1 VSTTVF
7 PGGAGIPSD
16 TGALADAIGAR
27 RELVRQ
33 SARRSLGRRRLI
45 GRIAIGLCVV
55 AVAISLAPL
64 VALVAYTTSRGLKA
78 LSWSFLTHI
87 PTPPGIPGGGISSAI
102 VGSLIIIGLAV
113 VMAVPIGTLCALFLV
128 ERRGRL
134 AGALRFAADVL
145 TGVPSIAL
153 GIFAYAVLVGP
164 GSLIGHFSGLAG
176 SFALA
181 VLMLPIVVRASEAA
195 MRTVPRDLWEAGLA
209 LGVRRS
215 RVVRSVVLRGALPG
229 LVTGNLL
236 AVARAVGETAPLLF
250 TVLGSTLLAT
260 NPVQPMGA
268 LSLTI
273 YSNGTQP
280 YPAAQEIAWGTAF
293 VLLVLVLALSVVAR
307 VVSAR
312 LNRQAR

>member
-1 VSTTVF
+1 MSATVF
-7 PGGAGIPSD
+7 PAPLGSG
-16 TGALADAIGAR
+16 ADAIGAR
-27 RELVRQ
+27 RELVRR
-33 SARRSLGRRRLI
+33 SARRSLRRRRI
-45 GRIAIGLCVV
+45 MGRTAIVLCTV
-55 AVAISLAPL
+55 AVAVSLAPL
-64 VALVAYTTSRGLKA
+64 VALVAYTTSRGIHA
-78 LSWSFLTHI
+78 LSWGFLTHV

-102 VGSLIIIGLAV
+102 VGSVIIVGLAAA
-113 VMAVPIGTLCALFLV
+113 MAVPVGTMAALFLV

-134 AGALRFAADVL
+134 AGALRFGADVM

-164 GSLIGHFSGLAG
+164 GSPIGHFSGLAG

-181 VLMLPIVVRASEAA
+181 VLMLPIVIRASEAS
-195 MRTVPRDLWEAGLA
+195 MRAVPRDLWEAGLA
-209 LGVRRS
+209 LGVRRA

-250 TVLGSTLLAT
+250 TVLGASLLVT
-260 NPVQPMGA
+260 NPLQPMGA

-273 YSNGTQP
+273 YSDGTEA
-280 YPAAQEIAWGTAF
+280 YPAAQQIAWGTAF
-293 VLLVLVLALSVVAR
+293 VLLVLVLVLSVVAR
-307 VVSAR
+307 VTSAR

>member
-1 VSTTVF
+1 
-7 PGGAGIPSD
+7 
-16 TGALADAIGAR
+16 
-27 RELVRQ
+27 
-33 SARRSLGRRRLI
+33 
-45 GRIAIGLCVV
+45 
-55 AVAISLAPL
+55 
-64 VALVAYTTSRGLKA
+64 
-78 LSWSFLTHI
+78 
-87 PTPPGIPGGGISSAI
+87 
-102 VGSLIIIGLAV
+102 AV
-113 VMAVPIGTLCALFLV
+113 VMAVPIGTMCALFLV

-164 GSLIGHFSGLAG
+164 GSLLGHFSGLAG

-250 TVLGSTLLAT
+250 TVLGSSVLET
-260 NPVQPMGA
+260 NPFQPMDA
-268 LSLTI
+268 MPLRILTD
-273 YSNGTQP
+273 GTQ
-280 YPAAQEIAWGTAF
+280 ANAHLQTVAWATA
-293 VLLVLVLALSVVAR
+293 
-307 VVSAR
+307 
-312 LNRQAR
+312 

>member
-1 VSTTVF
+1 MSGTVF
-7 PGGAGIPSD
+7 PVDPGSVP
-16 TGALADAIGAR
+16 DAIGAR
-27 RELVRQ
+27 RELVRR
-33 SARRSLGRRRLI
+33 SARRSLRRRRI
-45 GRIAIGLCVV
+45 MGRTAIVSCTV
-55 AVAISLAPL
+55 AVAVSLAPL
-64 VALVAYTTSRGLKA
+64 VALVAYTTSRGVHA
-78 LSWSFLTHI
+78 LSWAFLTHV

-102 VGSLIIIGLAV
+102 VGSVIIVGLGAA
-113 VMAVPIGTLCALFLV
+113 MAVPVGTMAALFLV

-134 AGALRFAADVL
+134 AGALRFGADVM

-164 GSLIGHFSGLAG
+164 GSPIGHFSGLAG

-181 VLMLPIVVRASEAA
+181 VLMLPIVIRASEAS
-195 MRTVPRDLWEAGLA
+195 MRAVPRDLWEAGLA

-250 TVLGSTLLAT
+250 TVLGASLVVT
-260 NPVQPMGA
+260 NPLQPMGA

-273 YSNGTQP
+273 YSDGTQA
-280 YPAAQEIAWGTAF
+280 YPAAQQIAWGTAF
-293 VLLVLVLALSVVAR
+293 VLLTLVLVLSVVAR
-307 VVSAR
+307 VASAR

>member
-1 VSTTVF
+1 VSLTVL
-7 PGGAGIPSD
+7 PAGSD
-16 TGALADAIGAR
+16 DFTDAIGTR
-27 RELVRQ
+27 RELVRE
-33 SARRSLGRRRLI
+33 SARRSLARRRVV
-45 GRIAIGLCVV
+45 GRIAIALCMV

-64 VALVAYTTSRGLKA
+64 VALVAYTTSRGIKVV
-78 LSWSFLTHI
+78 SWSFLTHV

-102 VGSLIIIGLAV
+102 VGSVIIVGLAAAI
-113 VMAVPIGTLCALFLV
+113 AVPVGTMCALFLV

-134 AGALRFAADVL
+134 AGAVRFGADVL

-153 GIFAYAVLVGP
+153 GIFAYAVLIGP

-181 VLMLPIVVRASEAA
+181 VLMLPIIIRASEAA
-195 MRTVPRDLWEAGLA
+195 MRSVPRDLWEAGLA

-236 AVARAVGETAPLLF
+236 AVARAVGETAPLF
-250 TVLGSTLLAT
+250 VTVLGASALVT
-260 NPVQPMGA
+260 NPLQPMGA

-273 YSNGTQP
+273 FNNANQAL
-280 YPAAQEIAWGTAF
+280 PAAQQLAWGTAF
-293 VLLVLVLALSVVAR
+293 VLLALVLVLSVVAR
-307 VVSAR
+307 LVSAG
-312 LNRQAR
+312 LNRQARR

>member
-1 VSTTVF
+1 MSATAAF
-7 PGGAGIPSD
+7 SGIGG
-16 TGALADAIGAR
+16 ADAIGAR
-27 RELVRQ
+27 RELVRA
-33 SARRSLGRRRLI
+33 SARRSLARRRI
-45 GRIAIGLCVV
+45 MGRSAIVLCVV
-55 AVAISLAPL
+55 AVAVSLAPL
-64 VALVAYTTSRGLKA
+64 VALVAYTTSRGIHA
-78 LSWSFLTHI
+78 LSWGFLTHV

-102 VGSLIIIGLAV
+102 VGSVIIVGVAAAI
-113 VMAVPIGTLCALFLV
+113 AVPVGTMAALFLV

-134 AGALRFAADVL
+134 AGAVRFGADVL

-164 GSLIGHFSGLAG
+164 GSPIGHFSGLAG

-181 VLMLPIVVRASEAA
+181 VLMLPIVIRSSEAA
-195 MRTVPRDLWEAGLA
+195 MRAVPRDLWEAGLA

-250 TVLGSTLLAT
+250 TVLGASLLVT
-260 NPVQPMGA
+260 NPLQPMGA
-268 LSLTI
+268 MPLTI
-273 YSNGTQP
+273 YTDGTAP
-280 YPAAQEIAWGTAF
+280 SPAAQLIAWGTAF
-293 VLLVLVLALSVVAR
+293 VLLVLVLVLSITAR

>member
-1 VSTTVF
+1 MISSVYPVD
-7 PGGAGIPSD
+7 PGAV
-16 TGALADAIGAR
+16 TDAIGAR
-27 RELVRQ
+27 RELVRA
-33 SARRSLGRRRLI
+33 SARRSLARRRLF
-45 GRIAIGLCVV
+45 GRGAIMLCVV

-64 VALVAYTTSRGLKA
+64 VALVAYTTSRGIRA
-78 LSWSFLTHI
+78 LSWSFLTHT
-87 PTPPGIPGGGISSAI
+87 PTPPGIPGGGISNAI
-102 VGSLIIIGLAV
+102 VGSVIIVGMAV
-113 VMAVPIGTLCALFLV
+113 AMAVPVGTMCALFLV

-134 AGALRFAADVL
+134 AGAMRFAADVL

-153 GIFAYAVLVGP
+153 GIFAYAVLIGP

-181 VLMLPIVVRASEAA
+181 VLMVPIVIRASEAA
-195 MRTVPRDLWEAGLA
+195 MRSVPRDLWEAGLA

-215 RVVRSVVLRGALPG
+215 RVVRSVVLRSALPG

-236 AVARAVGETAPLLF
+236 AVARAVGETAPLF
-250 TVLGSTLLAT
+250 VTVLGSTLLAT
-260 NPVQPMGA
+260 NPLQPMGA

-273 YSNGTQP
+273 YGDGTQA
-280 YPAAQEIAWGTAF
+280 YPAAQQIAWGTAF
-293 VLLVLVLALSVVAR
+293 VLLTLVLVLSVVAR

>member
-1 VSTTVF
+1 VSAAVF
-7 PGGAGIPSD
+7 PADLGAV
-16 TGALADAIGAR
+16 TDAIGAR
-27 RELVRQ
+27 RELVRA
-33 SARRSLGRRRLI
+33 SARHSLRRRRVLGR
-45 GRIAIGLCVV
+45 GAIVLCVV

-64 VALVAYTTSRGLKA
+64 VALVAYTTSRGIRA
-78 LSWSFLTHI
+78 LSWGFLTHT
-87 PTPPGIPGGGISSAI
+87 PTPPGIPGGGISNAI
-102 VGSLIIIGLAV
+102 VGSVIIVGLAV
-113 VMAVPIGTLCALFLV
+113 AMAVPVGTMCALFLV

-134 AGALRFAADVL
+134 AGAVRFAADVL

-153 GIFAYAVLVGP
+153 GIFAYAVLIGP

-181 VLMLPIVVRASEAA
+181 VLMLPIVIRASEAA
-195 MRTVPRDLWEAGLA
+195 MRSVPRDLWEAGLA

-236 AVARAVGETAPLLF
+236 AVARAVGETAPLF
-250 TVLGSTLLAT
+250 VTVLGSTLLAT
-260 NPVQPMGA
+260 NPLQPMGA

-280 YPAAQEIAWGTAF
+280 YAAAQQIAWGTAF
-293 VLLVLVLALSVVAR
+293 VLLVLVLVLSVVAR

-312 LNRQAR
+312 LNGRAR

>member
-1 VSTTVF
+1 MSATVF
-7 PGGAGIPSD
+7 PGGADVSGP
-16 TGALADAIGAR
+16 AEAIGAR
-27 RELVRQ
+27 REFVRQ
-33 SARRSLGRRRLI
+33 SARRSLARRRLM
-45 GRIAIGLCVV
+45 GRIAIVLCVV

-64 VALVAYTTSRGLKA
+64 VGLVAYTTSRGIKA
-78 LSWSFLTHI
+78 LSLAFLTHV

-102 VGSLIIIGLAV
+102 VGSVIIVGLAV
-113 VMAVPIGTLCALFLV
+113 VIAVPIGTMCALFLV
-128 ERRGRL
+128 ERTGRL
-134 AGALRFAADVL
+134 AGGVRFAADVL
-145 TGVPSIAL
+145 TGVPSIAM
-153 GIFAYAVLVGP
+153 GIFIYTVFVGTHLL
-164 GSLIGHFSGLAG
+164 SYSGLLG

-181 VLMLPIVVRASEAA
+181 VLMLPIIIRASESA
-195 MRTVPRDLWEAGLA
+195 MRAVPSELWEAGLA

-250 TVLGSTLLAT
+250 VVLGSTLLVT
-260 NPVQPMGA
+260 NPLQPMGA

-273 YSNGTQP
+273 YSDGTQP
-280 YPAAQEIAWGTAF
+280 YPAAQVIAWGTAF
-293 VLLVLVLALSVVAR
+293 VLMVLVLVLSIVAR

>member
-1 VSTTVF
+1 VT
-7 PGGAGIPSD
+7 
-16 TGALADAIGAR
+16 DAIGAR
-27 RELVRQ
+27 RELVRA
-33 SARRSLGRRRLI
+33 SARRSLARRRLV
-45 GRIAIGLCVV
+45 GRGAIVLCVV

-64 VALVAYTTSRGLKA
+64 VALVAYTTSRGIRA
-78 LSWSFLTHI
+78 LSWSFLTHT
-87 PTPPGIPGGGISSAI
+87 PTPPGIPGGGIASAI
-102 VGSLIIIGLAV
+102 VGSVIIVGVAV
-113 VMAVPIGTLCALFLV
+113 AMAVPVGTMCALFLV

-134 AGALRFAADVL
+134 AGAVRFAADVL

-153 GIFAYAVLVGP
+153 GIFAYAVLIGP

-181 VLMLPIVVRASEAA
+181 VLMLPIVIRASEAA
-195 MRTVPRDLWEAGLA
+195 MRSVPRDLWEAGLA

-236 AVARAVGETAPLLF
+236 AVARAVGETAPLF
-250 TVLGSTLLAT
+250 VTVLGSTLIAT
-260 NPVQPMGA
+260 NPLQPMGA

-273 YSNGTQP
+273 YSDGTQA
-280 YPAAQEIAWGTAF
+280 YPAAQQIAWGTAF
-293 VLLVLVLALSVVAR
+293 VLLTLVLVLSVVAR